1 MDAGWNDPLVVARE
15 ALIRAGV
22 LETMAMDGMNEEQV
36 KAFQA
41 RYDELSKKL
50 RADITSGLVAVS
62 PR

>member
-22 LETMAMDGMNEEQV
+22 LETMAMDGMDEEQA
-36 KAFQA
+36 KAFRT
-41 RYDELSKKL
+41 RYDELAKNL
-50 RADITSGLVAVS
+50 RADIASGRVAVS